1 MLAIICSFYLVI
13 IFPHWYSIYTEL
25 CRGGDCKEVL
35 RVSEV
40 IQVLICSFRQRDG
53 RRLLSPAALSFY
65 QRPHASKFALIH
77 VHVRVFVCVRALLEA
92 VKLLIHSQQSQITV
106 SSLIRKCGRHLNILV
121 FLCSPQSGLHGQ
133 ILYFT
138 RQRGFL
144 AVGEHS
150 NIMILHET
158 IRSTVANALA
168 GSIS

>member
-35 RVSEV
+35 HVSEV

-77 VHVRVFVCVRALLEA
+77 AHVRVFVCVCALLEA

-106 SSLIRKCGRHLNILV
+106 SCLIRKCGRHSVPL
-121 FLCSPQSGLHGQ
+121 
-133 ILYFT
+133 
-138 RQRGFL
+138 L
-144 AVGEHS
+144 AAVWPARTNPLFHKTTWLFS
-150 NIMILHET
+150 
-158 IRSTVANALA
+158 IRTLWYYMRRYDLLLLMH
-168 GSIS
+168 